1 MESDLLKARAL
12 CRRYFDATATEAE
25 ERELRALL
33 AALPRE
39 ALDDELR
46 SAAVMMGGFEA
57 LARETLPGRPAA
69 KEGAQAAQAPF
80 TAGKAPLT
88 AGKAGAADRAV
99 RIPSAVGK
107 LPADSATD
115 SSADTPHRTTAAPHR
130 PHRRWNLLLGTGAG
144 IAAALLVGLFFLT
157 RGTVY
162 GYIDGRPVTDP
173 AEAMCATAYFQP
185 LEELS
190 RSFDI
195 ADRLLEAA
203 EKRCGA
209 HPEQQ

>member
-12 CRRYFDATATEAE
+12 SRRYFDATATEAE

-39 ALDDELR
+39 ALDGELR

-69 KEGAQAAQAPF
+69 KARAQAAQAL
-80 TAGKAPLT
+80 LT

-99 RIPSAVGK
+99 RLPAVGK
-107 LPADSATD
+107 LPADSASD
-115 SSADTPHRTTAAPHR
+115 SSADTPYRTTAAPHR

-173 AEAMCATAYFQP
+173 AEAMCATVYFQP

-203 EKRCGA
+203 EKSRDTRS
-209 HPEQQ
+209 EQR

>member
-12 CRRYFDATATEAE
+12 CRRYFDATATDAE

-39 ALDDELR
+39 ALDGELR

-69 KEGAQAAQAPF
+69 KARAQAAQAPPP
-80 TAGKAPLT
+80 AGQ
-88 AGKAGAADRAV
+88 AGAADRAV
-99 RIPSAVGK
+99 RLPAVGK
-107 LPADSATD
+107 LPADSASD
-115 SSADTPHRTTAAPHR
+115 SSADTPYRTTAAPHR

-173 AEAMCATAYFQP
+173 AEAMCATVYFQP

-203 EKRCGA
+203 EKSRDTRS
-209 HPEQQ
+209 EQR

>member
-12 CRRYFDATATEAE
+12 CRRYFDATATDAE

-39 ALDDELR
+39 ALDGELR

-69 KEGAQAAQAPF
+69 KARAQAAQ
-80 TAGKAPLT
+80 APLT

-99 RIPSAVGK
+99 RLPATGK
-107 LPADSATD
+107 LPADSVSD
-115 SSADTPHRTTAAPHR
+115 SSADTPHRTTATPHR

-173 AEAMCATAYFQP
+173 AEAMCATVYFQP

-203 EKRCGA
+203 EKGHDTRS
-209 HPEQQ
+209 EQR

>member
-12 CRRYFDATATEAE
+12 SRRYFDATATEAE

-39 ALDDELR
+39 ALDGELR

-57 LARETLPGRPAA
+57 LARETQPGRPAA
-69 KEGAQAAQAPF
+69 KEGAQAAQAL
-80 TAGKAPLT
+80 LT

-107 LPADSATD
+107 LPADSASD
-115 SSADTPHRTTAAPHR
+115 SSADTPHRTTAA

-144 IAAALLVGLFFLT
+144 IAAVLLVGLFFLT

-173 AEAMCATAYFQP
+173 AEAMCATVYFQP

-203 EKRCGA
+203 EKSRDTRS
-209 HPEQQ
+209 EQR

>member
-12 CRRYFDATATEAE
+12 CRRYLDATASDAE

-33 AALPRE
+33 ASLPRE
-39 ALDDELR
+39 AMDRELR
-46 SAAVMMGGFEA
+46 SAAVMTGGFEA
-57 LARETLPGRPAA
+57 LARETLPSRTARNTAPEETAEKAA
-69 KEGAQAAQAPF
+69 PEKRAA
-80 TAGKAPLT
+80 
-88 AGKAGAADRAV
+88 AGAPTPVAD
-99 RIPSAVGK
+99 
-107 LPADSATD
+107 T
-115 SSADTPHRTTAAPHR
+115 SADTTVGMARRLAASAR
-130 PHRRWNLLLGTGAG
+130 QPHRRWNLLLGTGAG

-203 EKRCGA
+203 GKGDTA
-209 HPEQQ
+209 KQQ

>member
-12 CRRYFDATATEAE
+12 SRRYFDATATDAE

-39 ALDDELR
+39 ALDGELR

-69 KEGAQAAQAPF
+69 KARAQAAQ
-80 TAGKAPLT
+80 APLT

-99 RIPSAVGK
+99 RLPAVGK
-107 LPADSATD
+107 LPADSTSD

-173 AEAMCATAYFQP
+173 AEAMCATVYFQP

-203 EKRCGA
+203 EKGRDTRS
-209 HPEQQ
+209 EQR

>member
-12 CRRYFDATATEAE
+12 SRRYFDATATEAE

-39 ALDDELR
+39 ALDGELR
-46 SAAVMMGGFEA
+46 SAAVMMGGFKA

-69 KEGAQAAQAPF
+69 KEGAQAAQAP
-80 TAGKAPLT
+80 LT
-88 AGKAGAADRAV
+88 AGKASAADRAV

-107 LPADSATD
+107 LPADSVSD
-115 SSADTPHRTTAAPHR
+115 SSADTPHRTTATPHR

-173 AEAMCATAYFQP
+173 AEAMCATVYFQP

-203 EKRCGA
+203 EKSRDTRS
-209 HPEQQ
+209 EQR

>member
-39 ALDDELR
+39 ALDGELR

-69 KEGAQAAQAPF
+69 KEGAQAAQAP
-80 TAGKAPLT
+80 LT
-88 AGKAGAADRAV
+88 AGKASAADRAV
-99 RIPSAVGK
+99 RLPAAGK
-107 LPADSATD
+107 LPADSASD
-115 SSADTPHRTTAAPHR
+115 SSADTPYRTTAGPHR

-173 AEAMCATAYFQP
+173 AEAMCATVYFQP

-203 EKRCGA
+203 EKSRDTRS
-209 HPEQQ
+209 EQR

>member
-12 CRRYFDATATEAE
+12 SRRYFDATATEAE

-39 ALDDELR
+39 ALDGELR
-46 SAAVMMGGFEA
+46 SAAVMMGGFKA

-69 KEGAQAAQAPF
+69 KEGAQAAQAPL
-80 TAGKAPLT
+80 TAGKASA

-99 RIPSAVGK
+99 RLPAVGK
-107 LPADSATD
+107 LPADSASD
-115 SSADTPHRTTAAPHR
+115 SSADTPYRTTAAPHR

-173 AEAMCATAYFQP
+173 AEAMCATVYFQP

-203 EKRCGA
+203 EKGHDTRS
-209 HPEQQ
+209 EQR

>member
-1 MESDLLKARAL
+1 MESNLLKARAL
-12 CRRYFDATATEAE
+12 CRRYLDATASDAE
-25 ERELRALL
+25 ERELRELL
-33 AALPRE
+33 ASLPRE
-39 ALDDELR
+39 AMDRELR
-46 SAAVMMGGFEA
+46 SVAAMTGGFEA
-57 LARETLPGRPAA
+57 LARETLHGR
-69 KEGAQAAQAPF
+69 
-80 TAGKAPLT
+80 
-88 AGKAGAADRAV
+88 
-99 RIPSAVGK
+99 
-107 LPADSATD
+107 
-115 SSADTPHRTTAAPHR
+115 TAATGVTKETAERAAGTLSGPLPRPTGASRR

-203 EKRCGA
+203 EKSRDTRS
-209 HPEQQ
+209 EQR

>member
-12 CRRYFDATATEAE
+12 SRRYFDATATEAE

-39 ALDDELR
+39 ALDGELR

-69 KEGAQAAQAPF
+69 KARAQAAQ
-80 TAGKAPLT
+80 APLT

-99 RIPSAVGK
+99 RLPAAGK
-107 LPADSATD
+107 LPADSVSD
-115 SSADTPHRTTAAPHR
+115 SSADTPHRTTATPHR

-173 AEAMCATAYFQP
+173 AEAMCATVYFQP

-203 EKRCGA
+203 EKSRNTRS
-209 HPEQQ
+209 EQR

>member
-12 CRRYFDATATEAE
+12 SRRYFDATATEAE

-39 ALDDELR
+39 ALDGELR
-46 SAAVMMGGFEA
+46 SAAVMMGGFKA

-69 KEGAQAAQAPF
+69 KEGAQAAQAPL
-80 TAGKAPLT
+80 TAGKASA

-99 RIPSAVGK
+99 RLPAVGK
-107 LPADSATD
+107 LPADSASD
-115 SSADTPHRTTAAPHR
+115 SSADTPYRTTAAPHR

-173 AEAMCATAYFQP
+173 AEAMCATVYFQP

-203 EKRCGA
+203 EKGRDTRS
-209 HPEQQ
+209 EQR

>member
-12 CRRYFDATATEAE
+12 SRRYFDATATEAE

-39 ALDDELR
+39 ALDGELR

-69 KEGAQAAQAPF
+69 KARAQAAQ
-80 TAGKAPLT
+80 APLT

-99 RIPSAVGK
+99 RLPAAGK
-107 LPADSATD
+107 LPADSVSD
-115 SSADTPHRTTAAPHR
+115 SSADTPYRTTAAPHR

-173 AEAMCATAYFQP
+173 AEAMCATVYFQP

-203 EKRCGA
+203 EKGRDTRS
-209 HPEQQ
+209 EQR

>member
-12 CRRYFDATATEAE
+12 CRRYFDATATDAE

-39 ALDDELR
+39 ALDGELR

-69 KEGAQAAQAPF
+69 KARAQAAQ
-80 TAGKAPLT
+80 APLT

-107 LPADSATD
+107 LPADSAAD
-115 SSADTPHRTTAAPHR
+115 SSADTPHRTTAA

-173 AEAMCATAYFQP
+173 AEAMCATVYFQP

-203 EKRCGA
+203 EKSRDTRS
-209 HPEQQ
+209 EQR

>member
-12 CRRYFDATATEAE
+12 CRRYFDATATDAE

-39 ALDDELR
+39 ALDGELR

-69 KEGAQAAQAPF
+69 KARAQAAQ
-80 TAGKAPLT
+80 APLT

-99 RIPSAVGK
+99 RLPAVGK
-107 LPADSATD
+107 LPADSASD
-115 SSADTPHRTTAAPHR
+115 SSADTPYRTTATPHR

-173 AEAMCATAYFQP
+173 AEAMCATVYFQP

-203 EKRCGA
+203 EKSRDTRS
-209 HPEQQ
+209 EQR

>member
-39 ALDDELR
+39 ALDGELR

-57 LARETLPGRPAA
+57 LARETQPGRPAA
-69 KEGAQAAQAPF
+69 KEGAQAAQAL
-80 TAGKAPLT
+80 LT

-107 LPADSATD
+107 LPADSASD
-115 SSADTPHRTTAAPHR
+115 SSADTPHRTTAA

-173 AEAMCATAYFQP
+173 AEAMCATVYFQP

-203 EKRCGA
+203 EKSRNTRS
-209 HPEQQ
+209 EQR

>member
-12 CRRYFDATATEAE
+12 SRRYFDATATEAE

-39 ALDDELR
+39 ALDGELR

-69 KEGAQAAQAPF
+69 KARAQAAQ
-80 TAGKAPLT
+80 APLT
-88 AGKAGAADRAV
+88 AGKADAADRAV

-107 LPADSATD
+107 LPADSASD

-173 AEAMCATAYFQP
+173 AEAMCATVYFQP

-203 EKRCGA
+203 EKSRDTRS
-209 HPEQQ
+209 EQR

>member
-12 CRRYFDATATEAE
+12 SRRYFDATATEAE

-39 ALDDELR
+39 ALDGELR

-57 LARETLPGRPAA
+57 LARETQPGRPAA
-69 KEGAQAAQAPF
+69 KEGAQAAQAP
-80 TAGKAPLT
+80 LT

-99 RIPSAVGK
+99 RLPAAGK
-107 LPADSATD
+107 LPADSVSD
-115 SSADTPHRTTAAPHR
+115 SSADTPHRTTATPHR

-173 AEAMCATAYFQP
+173 AEAMCATVYFQP

-203 EKRCGA
+203 EKGRDTRS
-209 HPEQQ
+209 EQR

>member
-12 CRRYFDATATEAE
+12 CRRYFDATATDAE

-39 ALDDELR
+39 ALDGELR

-69 KEGAQAAQAPF
+69 KARAQAAQ
-80 TAGKAPLT
+80 APLT

-99 RIPSAVGK
+99 RLPAAGK
-107 LPADSATD
+107 LPADSASD
-115 SSADTPHRTTAAPHR
+115 SSADTPYRTTAAPHR
-130 PHRRWNLLLGTGAG
+130 PHRPRHLRLGPAPGPAASLLG
-144 IAAALLVGLFFLT
+144 GLSSLP
-157 RGTVY
+157 RGTVS
-162 GYIDGRPVTDP
+162 GSTAGRPVTAP
-173 AEAMCATAYFQP
+173 AEAMCATVYFQP

-203 EKRCGA
+203 EKGHDTRS
-209 HPEQQ
+209 EQR

>member
-12 CRRYFDATATEAE
+12 CRRYFDATATDAE

-39 ALDDELR
+39 ALDGELR

-69 KEGAQAAQAPF
+69 KARAQAAQ
-80 TAGKAPLT
+80 APLT
-88 AGKAGAADRAV
+88 AGKADAADRAV

-107 LPADSATD
+107 LPADSASD

-173 AEAMCATAYFQP
+173 AEAMCATVYFQP

-203 EKRCGA
+203 EKSRNTRS
-209 HPEQQ
+209 EQR

>member
-12 CRRYFDATATEAE
+12 SRRYFDATATEAE

-39 ALDDELR
+39 ALDGELR

-69 KEGAQAAQAPF
+69 KARAQAAQ
-80 TAGKAPLT
+80 APLT

-99 RIPSAVGK
+99 RLPAAGK
-107 LPADSATD
+107 LPADSVSD
-115 SSADTPHRTTAAPHR
+115 SSADTPYRTTAAPHR

-173 AEAMCATAYFQP
+173 AEAMCATVYFQP

-203 EKRCGA
+203 EKSRDTRS
-209 HPEQQ
+209 EQR

>member
-12 CRRYFDATATEAE
+12 SRRYFDATATEAE

-39 ALDDELR
+39 ALDGELR

-69 KEGAQAAQAPF
+69 KARAQAAQ
-80 TAGKAPLT
+80 APLT

-99 RIPSAVGK
+99 RLPAAGK
-107 LPADSATD
+107 LPADSASD

-173 AEAMCATAYFQP
+173 TEAMCATVYFQP

-203 EKRCGA
+203 EKGRGTRS
-209 HPEQQ
+209 EQR

>member
-12 CRRYFDATATEAE
+12 CRRYFDATATDAE

-39 ALDDELR
+39 ALDGELR
-46 SAAVMMGGFEA
+46 STAVMMGGFEA

-69 KEGAQAAQAPF
+69 KARAQAAQ
-80 TAGKAPLT
+80 APLT
-88 AGKAGAADRAV
+88 AGKADAADRAV

-107 LPADSATD
+107 LPADSASD
-115 SSADTPHRTTAAPHR
+115 SSADTPHRTTAA

-173 AEAMCATAYFQP
+173 AEAMCATVYFQP

-203 EKRCGA
+203 EKSRNTRS
-209 HPEQQ
+209 EQR

>member
-12 CRRYFDATATEAE
+12 SRRYFDATATEAE

-39 ALDDELR
+39 ALDGELR

-69 KEGAQAAQAPF
+69 KEGAQAAQAP
-80 TAGKAPLT
+80 LT

-99 RIPSAVGK
+99 QIPSAVGK
-107 LPADSATD
+107 LPADSASD
-115 SSADTPHRTTAAPHR
+115 SSADTPHRTTAA

-173 AEAMCATAYFQP
+173 AEAMCATVYFQP

-203 EKRCGA
+203 EKSRNTRS
-209 HPEQQ
+209 EQR

>member
-12 CRRYFDATATEAE
+12 CRRYFDATATDAE

-39 ALDDELR
+39 ALDGELR

-57 LARETLPGRPAA
+57 LARETQPGRPAA
-69 KEGAQAAQAPF
+69 KEGAQAAQAL
-80 TAGKAPLT
+80 LT

-99 RIPSAVGK
+99 RLPAAGK
-107 LPADSATD
+107 LPADSVSD
-115 SSADTPHRTTAAPHR
+115 SSADTPHRTTATPHR

-173 AEAMCATAYFQP
+173 AEAMCATVYFQP

-203 EKRCGA
+203 EKSRNTRS
-209 HPEQQ
+209 EQR

>member
-12 CRRYFDATATEAE
+12 CRRYFDATATDAE

-39 ALDDELR
+39 ALDGELR

-69 KEGAQAAQAPF
+69 KEGAQAAQAP
-80 TAGKAPLT
+80 LT

-107 LPADSATD
+107 LPADSASD
-115 SSADTPHRTTAAPHR
+115 SSADTPYRTTATPHR

-173 AEAMCATAYFQP
+173 AEAMCATVYFQP

-203 EKRCGA
+203 EKGRDTRS
-209 HPEQQ
+209 EQR

>member
-12 CRRYFDATATEAE
+12 CRRYFDATATDAE

-39 ALDDELR
+39 ALDGELR

-69 KEGAQAAQAPF
+69 KARAQAAEAPL

-99 RIPSAVGK
+99 RLPAAGK
-107 LPADSATD
+107 LPADSVSD
-115 SSADTPHRTTAAPHR
+115 SSADTPHRTTATPHR

-173 AEAMCATAYFQP
+173 AEAMCATVYFQP

-203 EKRCGA
+203 EKSRDTRS
-209 HPEQQ
+209 EQR

>member
-12 CRRYFDATATEAE
+12 CRRYFDATATDAE

-39 ALDDELR
+39 ALDGELR

-57 LARETLPGRPAA
+57 LARETQPGRPAA
-69 KEGAQAAQAPF
+69 KEAAQAAQAL
-80 TAGKAPLT
+80 LT

-107 LPADSATD
+107 LPADSASD
-115 SSADTPHRTTAAPHR
+115 SSADTPHRTTAA

-173 AEAMCATAYFQP
+173 AEAICATVYFQP

-203 EKRCGA
+203 EKSRDTRS
-209 HPEQQ
+209 EQR

>member
-12 CRRYFDATATEAE
+12 CRRYFDATATDAE

-39 ALDDELR
+39 ALDGELR

-69 KEGAQAAQAPF
+69 KARAQAAEAPL

-99 RIPSAVGK
+99 RLPAVGK
-107 LPADSATD
+107 LPADSASD
-115 SSADTPHRTTAAPHR
+115 SSADTPYRTTAAPHR

-173 AEAMCATAYFQP
+173 AEAMCATVYFQP

-203 EKRCGA
+203 EKSRDTRS
-209 HPEQQ
+209 EQR

>member
-12 CRRYFDATATEAE
+12 SRRYFDATATEAE

-39 ALDDELR
+39 ALDGELR

-57 LARETLPGRPAA
+57 LARETQPGRPAA
-69 KEGAQAAQAPF
+69 KEGAQAAQAL
-80 TAGKAPLT
+80 LT

-107 LPADSATD
+107 LPADS
-115 SSADTPHRTTAAPHR
+115 SADTPHRTTATPHR

-157 RGTVY
+157 RGTIY

-173 AEAMCATAYFQP
+173 AEAMCATVYFQP

-203 EKRCGA
+203 EKSRDTRS
-209 HPEQQ
+209 EQR

>member
-39 ALDDELR
+39 ALDGELR

-69 KEGAQAAQAPF
+69 KEGAQAAQAP
-80 TAGKAPLT
+80 LT
-88 AGKAGAADRAV
+88 AGKASAADRAV
-99 RIPSAVGK
+99 RLPAAGK
-107 LPADSATD
+107 LPADSASD
-115 SSADTPHRTTAAPHR
+115 SSADTPYRTTAAPHR

-173 AEAMCATAYFQP
+173 AEAMCATVYFQP

-203 EKRCGA
+203 EKSRDTRS
-209 HPEQQ
+209 EQR

>member
-39 ALDDELR
+39 ALDGELR

-69 KEGAQAAQAPF
+69 KEGAQAAQAP
-80 TAGKAPLT
+80 LT

-99 RIPSAVGK
+99 RLPAVGT
-107 LPADSATD
+107 LPADSASD
-115 SSADTPHRTTAAPHR
+115 SSADTPYRTTATPHR

-173 AEAMCATAYFQP
+173 AEAMCATVYFQP

-203 EKRCGA
+203 EKSRNTRS
-209 HPEQQ
+209 EQR

>member
-12 CRRYFDATATEAE
+12 SRRYFDATATEAE

-39 ALDDELR
+39 ALDGELR

-69 KEGAQAAQAPF
+69 KARAQAAQ
-80 TAGKAPLT
+80 APLT

-99 RIPSAVGK
+99 RLPAAGK
-107 LPADSATD
+107 LPADSSAD
-115 SSADTPHRTTAAPHR
+115 SSADTPHRTTATPHR

-173 AEAMCATAYFQP
+173 AEAMCATVYFQP

-203 EKRCGA
+203 EKGRGTRS
-209 HPEQQ
+209 EQR

>member
-12 CRRYFDATATEAE
+12 SRRYFDATATEAE

-39 ALDDELR
+39 ALDGELR

-69 KEGAQAAQAPF
+69 KARAQAAQ
-80 TAGKAPLT
+80 APLT

-99 RIPSAVGK
+99 RLPAVGK
-107 LPADSATD
+107 LPADSASD
-115 SSADTPHRTTAAPHR
+115 SSADTPYRTTAAPHR

-173 AEAMCATAYFQP
+173 AEAMCATVYFQP

-203 EKRCGA
+203 EKSRNTRS
-209 HPEQQ
+209 EQR

>member
-12 CRRYFDATATEAE
+12 SRCYFDATATEAE
-25 ERELRALL
+25 ERELRGLL

-39 ALDDELR
+39 ALDGELR

-57 LARETLPGRPAA
+57 LARETQPGSPAA
-69 KEGAQAAQAPF
+69 KEGAQAAQAL
-80 TAGKAPLT
+80 LT

-107 LPADSATD
+107 LPADSASD
-115 SSADTPHRTTAAPHR
+115 SSADTPHRTTAA

-173 AEAMCATAYFQP
+173 AEAMCATVYFQP

-203 EKRCGA
+203 EKSRDTRS
-209 HPEQQ
+209 EQR

>member
-12 CRRYFDATATEAE
+12 CRRYFDATATDAE

-39 ALDDELR
+39 ALDGELR

-69 KEGAQAAQAPF
+69 KARAQAAQ
-80 TAGKAPLT
+80 APLT
-88 AGKAGAADRAV
+88 AGKAGAA
-99 RIPSAVGK
+99 GK
-107 LPADSATD
+107 LPADSVSD
-115 SSADTPHRTTAAPHR
+115 SSADTPYRTTAAPHR

-173 AEAMCATAYFQP
+173 AEAMCATVYFQP

-203 EKRCGA
+203 EKSRDTRS
-209 HPEQQ
+209 EQR

>member
-12 CRRYFDATATEAE
+12 CRRYFDATATDAE

-39 ALDDELR
+39 ALDGELR

-57 LARETLPGRPAA
+57 LARETQPGRPAA
-69 KEGAQAAQAPF
+69 KEGAQAAQAL
-80 TAGKAPLT
+80 LT

-107 LPADSATD
+107 LPADSASD
-115 SSADTPHRTTAAPHR
+115 SSADTPHRTTAA

-173 AEAMCATAYFQP
+173 AEAMCATVYFQP

-203 EKRCGA
+203 EKSRDTRS
-209 HPEQQ
+209 EQR

>member
-39 ALDDELR
+39 TLDGELR

-69 KEGAQAAQAPF
+69 KERAQAAQ
-80 TAGKAPLT
+80 APLT

-99 RIPSAVGK
+99 RLPAVGK
-107 LPADSATD
+107 LPADSASD

-144 IAAALLVGLFFLT
+144 IAAALLAGLFFLT

-173 AEAMCATAYFQP
+173 AEAMCATVYFQP

-203 EKRCGA
+203 EKSRDTRS
-209 HPEQQ
+209 EQR

>member
-12 CRRYFDATATEAE
+12 SRRYFDATATEAE

-39 ALDDELR
+39 ALDGELR

-57 LARETLPGRPAA
+57 LARETLPSRPAA
-69 KEGAQAAQAPF
+69 KARAQAAQ
-80 TAGKAPLT
+80 APLT

-99 RIPSAVGK
+99 RLPAAGK
-107 LPADSATD
+107 LPADSASD
-115 SSADTPHRTTAAPHR
+115 SSADTPYRTTAAPHR

-144 IAAALLVGLFFLT
+144 IAAALLVGLFVLT

-173 AEAMCATAYFQP
+173 AEAMCATVYFQP

-203 EKRCGA
+203 EKSRDTRS
-209 HPEQQ
+209 EQR